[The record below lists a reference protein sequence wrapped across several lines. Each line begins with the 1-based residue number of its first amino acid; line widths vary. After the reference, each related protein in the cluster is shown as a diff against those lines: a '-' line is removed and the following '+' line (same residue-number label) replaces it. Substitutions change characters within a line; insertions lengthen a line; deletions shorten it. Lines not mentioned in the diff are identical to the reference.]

1 MVLHAIHGL
10 TAGWQLRTGKQHLDQ
25 KTRYQRE
32 HHTERPL
39 PQAIGTIH
47 SLLESIEA
55 VVDHIEALRHPFRAA
70 VGGIEATGEILAHAL
85 QAAVD
90 GIEATGEILAHAL
103 QAAVDGIEAA
113 GEIPRQT
120 LEAAVNSIKP
130 TGQPFPHTLKM
141 VVSRVKPRT
150 HILQTLED
158 QPAGVDRTGTF
169 RAVASSGPMVFI
181 SNHLSLSFTFHMR
194 GVDSISSVVSG
205 ATPRLT
211 LIGTYG
217 PRHPF

>member
-55 VVDHIEALRHPFRAA
+55 A
-70 VGGIEATGEILAHAL
+70 VGGIEATGDVLGYTL
-85 QAAVD
+85 QAAV
-90 GIEATGEILAHAL
+90 G
-103 QAAVDGIEAA
+103 GIEAA

-120 LEAAVNSIKP
+120 LEAAVNSINP
-130 TGQPFPHTLKM
+130 TGQPFLHTLKT

-181 SNHLSLSFTFHMR
+181 SNHLSLAFTFHMR
-194 GVDSISSVVSG
+194 GVDSTSSVVSG

-211 LIGTYG
+211 LIGTCG